1 MKRKN
6 PFKRLMENVYR
17 SARSAGEK
25 GQRYGRPEPLEVN
38 IDEFYLEEIF
48 NKQNGCCPYYKMIG
62 VDRRLN
68 MDLVYGTFT
77 SLAPSV
83 DRIDSTKGYIKGNI
97 VITFRGINQLKQR
110 NTMETFLKELKYL
123 TFGNNS
129 ENQITNTVKSME
141 NLTNSDTLRL
151 AKEFMLSGEPKFA
164 LMAFD
169 MMREHTKSLTE
180 KTKSLTEIVT
190 KSIDFSKYGKIK
202 DRHERHREMR
212 KDFIKPY
219 DPYNKNL
226 ISVSEWLKIE
236 NPHSVINRG
245 DDFWQKLVMS
255 ECMYTNSNGSI
266 SNFLVDIKRVP
277 TNGIK
282 INSK

>member
-17 SARSAGEK
+17 SARSACEK
-25 GQRYGRPEPLEVN
+25 GQRYGRPDRLEVN

-62 VDRRLN
+62 VDKKLN
-68 MDLVYGTFT
+68 MDLVYETFT

-110 NTMETFLKELKYL
+110 NTLETFLKELKYL
-123 TFGNNS
+123 TFGNNNK
-129 ENQITNTVKSME
+129 NQITNIVKSME
-141 NLTNSDTLRL
+141 NLTNSDSLRL
-151 AKEFMLSGEPKFA
+151 AKEFMLRGEPKFA

-169 MMREHTKSLTE
+169 MMTEH
-180 KTKSLTEIVT
+180 TKSLTEIVT
-190 KSIDFSKYGKIK
+190 KSIDFSKYEKIK

-226 ISVSEWLKIE
+226 ISVSKWLKIE

-245 DDFWQKLVMS
+245 DDFWQKLVLS
-255 ECMYTNSNGSI
+255 ECMYTNPNGSI
-266 SNFLVDIKRVP
+266 SDFLVDIKRVP
-277 TNGIK
+277 KNGIK